1 MISSNQHKNVS
12 SLSFENEASIL
23 RASPKRY
30 TEKIKASFLPSFMFN
45 FTPSIKFL
53 PNIST

>member
-1 MISSNQHKNVS
+1 MSSNQQQNVS

-23 RASPKRY
+23 RDSPKRY
-30 TEKIKASFLPSFMFN
+30 TEKIEASFLSSFMFN